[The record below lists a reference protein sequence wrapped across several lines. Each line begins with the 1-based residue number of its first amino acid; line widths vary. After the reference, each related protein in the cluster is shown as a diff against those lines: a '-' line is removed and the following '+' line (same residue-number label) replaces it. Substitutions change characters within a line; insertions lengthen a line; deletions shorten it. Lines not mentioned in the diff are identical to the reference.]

1 MTYLIWWNLMLM
13 LVMTLLPRIEVGD
26 VDSSVLESGYQLE
39 WYSSSPRV
47 GSSVGENA
55 SSPWV
60 GSIVGDVV
68 FEPPSLI
75 GVEPLSQIA
84 GHGVRTKLLCWPSG
98 GKITLSGQWRGR
110 RIRSTKVRT
119 LGGRVLE
126 WVDVIIARCMTA
138 SSLNLGR
145 WCQPVSP
152 N

>member
-1 MTYLIWWNLMLM
+1 MKYSIIL
-13 LVMTLLPRIEVGD
+13 LVTTWLSQVKTSD
-26 VDSSVLESGYQLE
+26 VSSSVPELDCRLE
-39 WYSSSPRV
+39 WYSSNPRV
-47 GSSVGENA
+47 GLTVGEK
-55 SSPWV
+55 
-60 GSIVGDVV
+60 GI
-68 FEPPSLI
+68 EPPSRIDRRRCSLRAPSLI

-84 GHGVRTKLLCWPSG
+84 GRGVRTKLLCWPSS